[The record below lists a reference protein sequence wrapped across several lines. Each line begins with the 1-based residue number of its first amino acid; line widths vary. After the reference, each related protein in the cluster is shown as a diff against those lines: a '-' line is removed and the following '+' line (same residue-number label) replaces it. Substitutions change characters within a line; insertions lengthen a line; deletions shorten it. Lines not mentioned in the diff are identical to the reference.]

1 MPVHRHLHD
10 KRGTVYG
17 FKSEL
22 DSWWTERGAIIGG
35 RNGEEDVAV
44 PSEPEPLPL
53 PASLTAEPEEPRHET
68 PQRRI
73 KVVLIGSGFAL
84 AVVLVGLIAWLSRN
98 GGTSTASLRPLPFNA
113 RDWVLVASFE
123 NRTGEKLFDGTLDYS
138 LGRELSNSRHV
149 NVVSRERVA
158 DALRLMRK
166 PLITRLDAPLA
177 REVCLRDGGIRA
189 LLAGRIEKLGSKYV
203 FSVEL
208 IEPKEGTQLAGFSEE
223 SSGTD
228 GSLAAMRRISD
239 RVRATLGETPVPGTG
254 EKSGLAK
261 VTTSS
266 LRALQL
272 YSRADSLMGKELD
285 SQSGAEELLRQAV
298 AEDPKFASAYIHL
311 AHAINNQ
318 NRPLEE
324 FLPYAETAFR
334 LSVTTSDRERYFIRG
349 SYYYFLGQR
358 DKAIAAYEALLDL
371 YPDHGWAAGNLV
383 ALYELPDD
391 LDKIVQVEAR
401 LADSNPRSFGFNW
414 DAGYNFVVW
423 KRDPARARP
432 YLRRATELITPEV
445 TDEFRWAV
453 SWIELLPFTERWLE
467 GVVETASIK
476 LDRVAVRLEA
486 LPRGPR
492 DVFAVKTALG
502 YLTLG
507 RLRAAEQAAE
517 KVLDSVIR
525 NDMLAQVS
533 FLKGDNRAL
542 ENRLQFLGER
552 KLGYLSPGWWETT
565 AIFQTRAGLVSEA
578 RRYLEAERGSD
589 NVGGWLGRLRAVS
602 KPKDRPEH
610 HTVPGE
616 IALARGDLTTAIYE
630 LEEATKLAPEWNR
643 DKPGF
648 FLGSESLAAALRK
661 KGDMDR
667 AIQVLKRASERKFQ
681 AVINNNSGAY
691 WLRSLSELANLYRG
705 VGRVEDAT
713 AVEGDL
719 LKYLSVADADH
730 PILVA
735 LRKRGNPT

>member
-1 MPVHRHLHD
+1 
-10 KRGTVYG
+10 
-17 FKSEL
+17 
-22 DSWWTERGAIIGG
+22 
-35 RNGEEDVAV
+35 
-44 PSEPEPLPL
+44 
-53 PASLTAEPEEPRHET
+53 
-68 PQRRI
+68 
-73 KVVLIGSGFAL
+73 
-84 AVVLVGLIAWLSRN
+84 
-98 GGTSTASLRPLPFNA
+98 
-113 RDWVLVASFE
+113 
-123 NRTGEKLFDGTLDYS
+123 
-138 LGRELSNSRHV
+138 
-149 NVVSRERVA
+149 
-158 DALRLMRK
+158 MRK
-166 PLITRLDAPLA
+166 PPDTRLDAPVA
-177 REVCLRDGGIRA
+177 REVCLRDGEIRA
-189 LLAGRIEKLGSKYV
+189 LLTGRVEKIGSKYLY
-203 FSVEL
+203 SVEL
-208 IEPKEGTQLAGFSEE
+208 IEPKRGMPLAGFAEE

-228 GSLAAMRRISD
+228 GSLAAVRRISD
-239 RVRATLGETPVPGTG
+239 RVRAALGETPAPDTG
-254 EKSGLAK
+254 EKAGLAR

-272 YSRADSLMGKELD
+272 YSRADSLMGRVND
-285 SQSGAEELLRQAV
+285 SQGGAEELLRHAV
-298 AEDPKFASAYIHL
+298 AEDPSFASAYILL

-334 LSVTTSDRERYFIRG
+334 LSETTSDRERYFIRG

-358 DKAIAAYEALLDL
+358 DKAIAAWEALVDL
-371 YPDHGWAAGNLV
+371 YPDHGWAVGNLSN
-383 ALYELPDD
+383 LYELPQD
-391 LDKIVQVEAR
+391 LEKAVQVEAR

-432 YLRRATELITPEV
+432 YLRRCAKLVTPEI

-467 GVVETASIK
+467 GDVETASIE

-507 RLRAAEQAAE
+507 RVRAAEQAAE
-517 KVLDSVIR
+517 KILDSVIR

-533 FLKGDNRAL
+533 FLKGDDRAL
-542 ENRLQFLGER
+542 ESRLQFPGER

-565 AIFQTRAGLVSEA
+565 AIFQTRAGLVREA
-578 RRYLEAERGSD
+578 RRYLEAERSSD

-610 HTVPGE
+610 HTVAGE
-616 IALARGDLTTAIYE
+616 IALARGDLTAAISE
-630 LEEATKLAPEWNR
+630 LEEAAKLAPEWNR

-661 KGDMDR
+661 KGDVDR

-691 WLRSLSELANLYRG
+691 WLRSLSELASLYRG

-713 AVEGDL
+713 AVEADL

-735 LRKRGNPT
+735 LKARGRMP